1 MLITDSLLLDYNRCP
16 RRAFLNIHGDP
27 KQKDPERDF
36 LDKLRQENKRH
47 IALVLDNYYPHY
59 EKLPFSQISLKEKA
73 QATIALMEQGVDC
86 IYQGLLWV
94 DDNTST
100 SLEWQENFLRIMPFG
115 YDYLGKPH
123 LLIKQP
129 GQSKFGNWLYYPVS
143 IHLGRKAKP
152 EYKLLATFYA
162 QLLAIIQETSP
173 PTPELIIRPLKQFS
187 VDTVQWLPKL
197 ELIINECVTTLT
209 TPQEPELFISRQR
222 CSLCHWHSHCYAIA
236 KYQGHLSLVPGVT
249 PSRYGSLQDIGIIT
263 TESLAQ
269 ANSDTIQE
277 MLGRE
282 LGEKLQQ
289 QAYSIVNN
297 NPIPRPQPQY
307 QLLESLAEKTVELY
321 FDIEAE
327 PERNLDYLLGV
338 VMVDRLSQTQTF
350 YPFLAETPEEEG
362 IIWQQF
368 LEFVNSYDQA
378 PIFHFSDYEKDTIK
392 RLGNLY
398 GTPYPQVE
406 DLVNRLIDLHHF
418 VITSVIFPVE
428 NYSLKSLGNWLG
440 FNWRDAG
447 VSGDQC
453 VCWYDQW
460 LTTGDRS
467 IIESILR
474 YNEDDC
480 LATLHLKNWL
490 QEFFSKIE
498 F

>member
-1 MLITDSLLLDYNRCP
+1 M
-16 RRAFLNIHGDP
+16 
-27 KQKDPERDF
+27 
-36 LDKLRQENKRH
+36 
-47 IALVLDNYYPHY
+47 
-59 EKLPFSQISLKEKA
+59 
-73 QATIALMEQGVDC
+73 
-86 IYQGLLWV
+86 
-94 DDNTST
+94 
-100 SLEWQENFLRIMPFG
+100 
-115 YDYLGKPH
+115 
-123 LLIKQP
+123 
-129 GQSKFGNWLYYPVS
+129 
-143 IHLGRKAKP
+143 
-152 EYKLLATFYA
+152 
-162 QLLAIIQETSP
+162 
-173 PTPELIIRPLKQFS
+173 
-187 VDTVQWLPKL
+187 
-197 ELIINECVTTLT
+197 
-209 TPQEPELFISRQR
+209 
-222 CSLCHWHSHCYAIA
+222 
-236 KYQGHLSLVPGVT
+236 T

-490 QEFFSKIE
+490 QEFFSQIE